1 MKQPSSSEQSTG
13 RIILAAALVLVVGL
27 AVQGPLAAADD
38 ADVVRLSEPVQVTD
52 EYETFGNPLPDD
64 GPIVPLA
71 ELLDDPNEYLGRDVI
86 VRTRVAQVC
95 QKKGCFFIAQ
105 DGEHVAR
112 VSFVD
117 YSFFV
122 PSDISGRTVTLAGR
136 LVQKELTAPQAEH
149 FSADLGEG
157 AGSEVL
163 QAGPRYEIVAT
174 SVRVPLS

>member
-13 RIILAAALVLVVGL
+13 RIILAAALVVVGL

-52 EYETFGNPLPDD
+52 EYETFGNLLPDD
-64 GPIVPLA
+64 APIVPLA
-71 ELLDDPNEYLGRDVI
+71 ELLGEPDEYLGRDVI

-122 PSDISGRTVTLAGR
+122 PSNISGRTVTLAGR

>member
-1 MKQPSSSEQSTG
+1 MNHTMNHRPAIGPIS
-13 RIILAAALVLVVGL
+13 LAAALVVLGL
-27 AVQGPLAAADD
+27 AVQSPLAATD
-38 ADVVRLSEPVQVTD
+38 AAGVVRLSEPVQVTD
-52 EYETFGNPLPDD
+52 EYETFGNLLPDD
-64 GPIVPLA
+64 APIVPLA
-71 ELLDDPNEYLGRDVI
+71 ELLGDPDEYLGRDVI

-122 PSDISGRTVTLAGR
+122 PSNISGRTVTLAGR

-149 FSADLGEG
+149 LSADLGEG
-157 AGSEVL
+157 ADSDAL
-163 QAGPRYEIVAT
+163 QAGPRFEIVAT
-174 SVRVPLS
+174 AVRVPLG